1 MKLHTEDGRVPQKND
16 AGKYVCCK
24 RTLGENWNTINEVY
38 FDELSD
44 AVEALKKNPRLAIR
58 MEAGSGKPASGNS
71 FLPSKL
77 FLDGKPLI
85 A

>member
-1 MKLHTEDGRVPQKND
+1 MKLHTEDGRVPQKNH

-24 RTLGENWNTINEVY
+24 RAPGENWYPINEVY
-38 FDELSD
+38 FDKLSD
-44 AVEALKKNPRLAIR
+44 VVEALRKDPRLAIR
-58 MEAGSGKPASGNS
+58 MEGKNGKPASGNS
-71 FLPSKL
+71 FFPSKL